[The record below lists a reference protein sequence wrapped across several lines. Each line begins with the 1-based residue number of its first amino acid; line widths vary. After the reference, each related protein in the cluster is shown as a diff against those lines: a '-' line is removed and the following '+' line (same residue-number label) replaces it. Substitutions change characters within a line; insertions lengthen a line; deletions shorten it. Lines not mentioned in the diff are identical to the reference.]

1 MLALNG
7 PLALATERCQ
17 PDSRFK
23 KLEGHAMLPALF
35 CILYLEVI
43 RCLAVHT
50 TMGI

>member
-1 MLALNG
+1 MIAFNG
-7 PLALATERCQ
+7 PQALPTWPCQ

-23 KLEGHAMLPALF
+23 KLKGHAMLPALF